1 MKTILTSI
9 SLLLL
14 SILLVIGCEVLEDS
28 IEKQEDVTIE
38 QSTEITDG
46 SGTKIQEVI
55 TDTEKS
61 SIRKE
66 EREKK
71 EEIDS

>member
-28 IEKQEDVTIE
+28 IEKQEEVTIE
-38 QSTEITDG
+38 QSTEISDG
-46 SGTKIQEVI
+46 SDTHIEAVLS
-55 TDTEKS
+55 DTETP

-66 EREKK
+66 EREKQ
-71 EEIDS
+71 EEKDS